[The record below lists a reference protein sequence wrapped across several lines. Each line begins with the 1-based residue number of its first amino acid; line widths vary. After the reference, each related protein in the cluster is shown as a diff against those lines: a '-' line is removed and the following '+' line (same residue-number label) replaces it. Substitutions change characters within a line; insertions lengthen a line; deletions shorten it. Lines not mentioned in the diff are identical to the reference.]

1 MFNYRTCPAERGYL
15 VLQIGTSDAKR
26 AAQVAKFLE
35 QGEHRQKIDSV
46 KMYYNLLGIHLI
58 DLS

>member
-35 QGEHRQKIDSV
+35 QGEHRQIKI
-46 KMYYNLLGIHLI
+46 YYNVLGIYLI